1 MQLEEQFIL
10 YQHLPEVKRL
20 LDFDNILLY
29 IRAGNCLSENDIHKI
44 ETAEKVNT
52 DKAVHE
58 LARLVKKR
66 GGKCLER
73 FFAALRR
80 SAHEENHPG
89 HTELLA
95 ILEKAVEAAQR
106 ERETEEESSFVSPD
120 TVVGEPAEDVRA
132 YEVQGAAVYTSSG
145 SPSDEQ
151 TENVIET
158 TQELQSVVDS
168 DGKKEVIQD
177 PVSMSS
183 PTLHLNCLNCAYRCW
198 QGLYLSLATSL
209 DCIPF
214 HLHLYIIPTLY
225 AYFLAC
231 HPYIFLSSTDSSQ
244 QRTSENHL
252 QNRLLSPPMLW

>member
-1 MQLEEQFIL
+1 MLSIQLEEQFIL

-44 ETAEKVNT
+44 ETAEKVNA

-66 GGKCLER
+66 GERCLER

-106 ERETEEESSFVSPD
+106 ERKTEEESSFLSPD
-120 TVVGEPAEDVRA
+120 SMVGEPAEDVRA
-132 YEVQGAAVYTSSG
+132 YEVQGAPVHACTTSG
-145 SPSDEQ
+145 SPSGEQ
-151 TENVIET
+151 TKNVSET
-158 TQELQSVVDS
+158 TQELQAAVDS
-168 DGKKEVIQD
+168 DEKKEVIQD
-177 PVSMSS
+177 PVSM
-183 PTLHLNCLNCAYRCW
+183 
-198 QGLYLSLATSL
+198 
-209 DCIPF
+209 
-214 HLHLYIIPTLY
+214 
-225 AYFLAC
+225 
-231 HPYIFLSSTDSSQ
+231 
-244 QRTSENHL
+244 
-252 QNRLLSPPMLW
+252 